1 MRSAVVPSTET
12 RCWGCMIRVTS
23 TAGAPAKDL
32 SAPEAEMN
40 CKPCRWPPEESQQKT
55 ALYFPN
61 YDTCLLFSWA
71 VWTHSP
77 WWHHS
82 STPDTWLKRQT
93 LYSDLFDLP
102 KFSLTSSLCHLLLPH
117 GLPGSSHRNL
127 SWGHLMCPTTTSTW
141 PSVIPLLGRL
151 FPKNYGSAFSHLQMP
166 HLTKDSV

>member
-1 MRSAVVPSTET
+1 MVTGGYHSLVPDIMMTFCRLGLGMTSEEVTLGGKNVTKIHLQLWFISVKNFLSRERRITMRSVVVPSTET

-23 TAGAPAKDL
+23 TAGAPAKDS

-93 LYSDLFDLP
+93 
-102 KFSLTSSLCHLLLPH
+102 TQ
-117 GLPGSSHRNL
+117 
-127 SWGHLMCPTTTSTW
+127 W
-141 PSVIPLLGRL
+141 PIW
-151 FPKNYGSAFSHLQMP
+151 SA
-166 HLTKDSV
+166 